1 MALAAAWENMI
12 VDWESNSVKAFLG
25 AVASYLFG
33 VQNWELLLIL
43 LIAIMIDT
51 TLGMAKAIKMKE
63 FSAKGM
69 GKILY
74 KVPLY
79 SALLIMTHIAVNMI
93 FINGGVDLSL
103 LDGGAYLFLI
113 IRELKGSNEKLTFFN
128 LSFIAP
134 IRALENMVSRN
145 SSESKN

>member
-1 MALAAAWENMI
+1 MALAAAWQNMI
-12 VDWESNSVKAFLG
+12 VDWESNSIKAFLG

-33 VQNWELLLIL
+33 VQNWELLFIL
-43 LIAIMIDT
+43 LVAVCIDT
-51 TLGMAKAIKMKE
+51 FLGMAKAVKLRE
-63 FSAKGM
+63 FTAKGM
-69 GKILY
+69 GKLLY
-74 KVPLY
+74 KAPLY
-79 SALLIMTHIAVNMI
+79 ASLLVMTHIAVNMI
-93 FINGGVDLSL
+93 FINGGVDLAV